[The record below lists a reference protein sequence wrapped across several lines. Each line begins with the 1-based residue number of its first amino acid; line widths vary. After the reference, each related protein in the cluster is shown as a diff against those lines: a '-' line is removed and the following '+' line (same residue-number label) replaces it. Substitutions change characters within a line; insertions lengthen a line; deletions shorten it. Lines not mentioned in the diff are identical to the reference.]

1 MMEDRLAAVFVGAE
15 IEDNLAIR
23 TLAGAVRA
31 AGMPAGFA
39 RFNSRDEIP
48 AVVDRVV
55 ADGPALVGL
64 SMAFQH
70 RAPEFLA
77 LAEALR
83 ARGYG
88 GHICAGG
95 HVATV
100 MAGTVLSSCAAVDT
114 ALGHEA
120 EDGIVRLLRADGDR
134 GAWGGIPALAWRDE
148 AGVVRCNPPAPVP
161 RDLDVLPLPVRDT
174 PLHRHLGLPF
184 APLAGSRG
192 CYGSCRFC
200 AICTFHRLRPGPR
213 LRFRTPGHVARE
225 MAGLYH
231 EHGARIFC
239 FHDETML
246 LPRPAQSLRRLGE
259 LADHLRRLG
268 VGRIAVIGKARP
280 DALEPGLLGEL
291 RERLG
296 LMRLYVGIENWSANG
311 LLHLG
316 RGVGPEVAVRALE
329 ACRAT
334 GVYGC
339 YNLLLFEPEATL
351 ADVEDNLAGM
361 ERFGDVPVNFCRAE
375 AYAGTALWTDLQRA
389 GRLRSDGFATDY
401 TLADPLVE
409 RLFQIV
415 RQAFR
420 DRNFSADG
428 LANMAMGF
436 GYERQLLRHF
446 VPGPDPRLDP
456 LLREVD
462 ALIVAIGA
470 DTRRH
475 LGKALGWVREHP
487 GASAAEASE
496 VTYELASEINFGGVA
511 LQERVFELRAEMNG
525 FARTSAAFRENAA
538 LGGPAVGSLGGAR

>member
-1 MMEDRLAAVFVGAE
+1 MEGRLAAVFVGAE

-31 AGMPAGFA
+31 AGMAAGFV

-55 ADGPALVGL
+55 SDGPALVGL

-100 MAGTVLSSCAAVDT
+100 MAGTVLSSCPAVDT

-120 EDGIVRLLRADGDR
+120 EDGIVRLLRATGDR
-134 GAWGGIPALAWRDE
+134 AAWSDIPALAWRDD
-148 AGVVRCNPPAPVP
+148 AGAVRRNAPAPAR
-161 RDLDVLPLPVRDT
+161 RDLDALPLPVRDT

-184 APLAGSRG
+184 APLAASRG

-225 MAGLYH
+225 MAALYH

-280 DALEPGLLGEL
+280 DALEPALLGEL

-311 LLHLG
+311 LSHLG
-316 RGVGPEVAVRALE
+316 RGVTPAIAARALE
-329 ACRAT
+329 ACRST

-339 YNLLLFEPEATL
+339 YNLLLFEPDTTL
-351 ADVEDNLAGM
+351 GDLDDNLAGM
-361 ERFGDVPVNFCRAE
+361 ERFADVPVNFCRAE
-375 AYAGTALWTDLQRA
+375 AYAGTALWTDLRQS

-401 TLADPLVE
+401 TLADPAVE

-428 LANMAMGF
+428 LANMTMGF

-446 VPGPDPRLDP
+446 VSGPDPRLEA

-462 ALIVAIGA
+462 AVIVEIGV
-470 DTRRH
+470 DTRGH
-475 LGKALGWVREHP
+475 LAKAVGWVREHP
-487 GASAAEASE
+487 VASAAEAAE
-496 VTYELASEINFGGVA
+496 LTFELASEINFGGVR
-511 LQERVFELRAEMNG
+511 LQERVFELRAEMNR
-525 FARTSAAFRENAA
+525 FARTSAAFRESAA
-538 LGGPAVGSLGGAR
+538 LGGPAGAFLGGAA